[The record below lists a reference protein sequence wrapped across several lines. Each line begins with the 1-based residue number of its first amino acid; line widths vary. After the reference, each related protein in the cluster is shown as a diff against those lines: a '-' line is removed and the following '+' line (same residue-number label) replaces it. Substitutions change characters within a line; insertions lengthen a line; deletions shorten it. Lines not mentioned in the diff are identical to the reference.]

1 MFSHEFL
8 SAMVAD
14 FREHGR
20 KTIGRVRA
28 QRPEVYL
35 KVCAM
40 LLPREMTITPE
51 NLGSMS
57 TEQLEQYLADI
68 SELTAD
74 IRARQA
80 RDVTPSAA
88 LIEGTAEPVAT
99 DPSAG

>member
-1 MFSHEFL
+1 ML
-8 SAMVAD
+8 AD

-28 QRPEVYL
+28 QRPDVYL

-40 LLPREMTITPE
+40 ILPKEMPITSE

-68 SELTAD
+68 AELAAD

-80 RDVTPSAA
+80 KPLPTVIDGDA
-88 LIEGTAEPVAT
+88 TA
-99 DPSAG
+99 